1 MSDLHTTEEWI
12 KILNRQADYTREYR
26 HTLYKKVD
34 LHSKEAILDVGCG
47 TGVITADIAL
57 LTKGCITGID
67 IDGKKLA
74 YAKTVVPDHV
84 TLLTADVTELPF
96 KNETFDLV
104 VFSVVL
110 PYIQA
115 QQHAVNEMARV
126 TKKNGIV
133 LATYEPDYA
142 GELYYPEDTAHSLY
156 LQYLKD
162 IGIDMCTGRKIKYL
176 FRKAGLHTEVGICD
190 VTLDFVN
197 KDTEEQLNNFLTQ
210 FPSYKKKLLQF
221 RWTEQQIDAY
231 KQEQINLIQDD
242 LVFFFVPAF
251 YAIGRK

>member
-1 MSDLHTTEEWI
+1 
-12 KILNRQADYTREYR
+12 
-26 HTLYKKVD
+26 
-34 LHSKEAILDVGCG
+34 
-47 TGVITADIAL
+47 
-57 LTKGCITGID
+57 
-67 IDGKKLA
+67 
-74 YAKTVVPDHV
+74 
-84 TLLTADVTELPF
+84 
-96 KNETFDLV
+96 
-104 VFSVVL
+104 
-110 PYIQA
+110 
-115 QQHAVNEMARV
+115 MARV

-142 GELYYPEDTAHSLY
+142 GELNYPEDRAHTLY

-162 IGIDMCTGRKIKYL
+162 IDIDMCTGRKIKYL

-190 VTLDFVN
+190 ITLDFVN

-210 FPSYKKKLLQF
+210 FPSYKKKLLKF

-231 KQEQINLIQDD
+231 KQEMINLIQDD